1 MSLGHEGDKERTGGG
16 GASPGMGDTDVTSS
30 GQTEEGQGG
39 LRARVRMDLV
49 GVSDAFRMRRV
60 GGS

>member
-1 MSLGHEGDKERTGGG
+1 MRGTRREQVGG